1 MGLGRYKV
9 PLPHLKKKA
18 FLQEDRRFL
27 NFSEK
32 HTLNYEQEE
41 AQGQMFTSQPKR
53 DAEEDS
59 LESSQ
64 IIDRLDDI
72 ATIIM

>member
-1 MGLGRYKV
+1 
-9 PLPHLKKKA
+9 
-18 FLQEDRRFL
+18 
-27 NFSEK
+27 
-32 HTLNYEQEE
+32 
-41 AQGQMFTSQPKR
+41 MFTSQPKR